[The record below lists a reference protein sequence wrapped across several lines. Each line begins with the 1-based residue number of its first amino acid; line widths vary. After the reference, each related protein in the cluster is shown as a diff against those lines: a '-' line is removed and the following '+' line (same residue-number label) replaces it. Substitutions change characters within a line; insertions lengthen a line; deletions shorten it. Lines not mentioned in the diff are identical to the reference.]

1 MYNVT
6 YLNYIYPILLYTL
19 SFEEIDGQ
27 LADYFNFK
35 MGV

>member
-1 MYNVT
+1 MWRIWT
-6 YLNYIYPILLYTL
+6 TFYPILLYTL